1 MVWTTHIF
9 QWVRATRIDGDLWGA
24 TNVPLSEVSEFYQVT
39 IRQNGGVVRQ
49 ESVGAATWTYSRA
62 NQQIDLGVGAYQ
74 MAVAQVP
81 DQYGAG
87 PETSISIADH
97 A

>member
-1 MVWTTHIF
+1 MVWTAHIF
-9 QWVRATRIDGDLWGA
+9 QWVRATGIDGDLWGA

-81 DQYGAG
+81 DRYGAG
-87 PETSISIADH
+87 PETSILIADH

>member
-1 MVWTTHIF
+1 MVGTAHSF
-9 QWVRATRIDGDLWGA
+9 QWVRATRIEGDLWEA

-49 ESVGAATWTYSRA
+49 ESVGVATWAYSRA
-62 NQQIDLGVGAYQ
+62 NQQIDLVVGAYQ
-74 MAVAQVP
+74 IAVAQVS
-81 DQYGAG
+81 DRYGAG